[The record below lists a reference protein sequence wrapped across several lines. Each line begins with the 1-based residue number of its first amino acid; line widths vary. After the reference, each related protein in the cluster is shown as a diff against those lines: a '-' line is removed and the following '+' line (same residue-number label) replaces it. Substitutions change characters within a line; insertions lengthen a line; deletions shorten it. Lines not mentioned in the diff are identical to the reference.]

1 MPAPESVLVPWQDA
15 AHVEPRTEWMMSPNT
30 DSLSRE
36 TRSFIVLI
44 ALLQGLLLWFART
57 GQAHHVWPFSELGG
71 CICWYTLVLG
81 VPSAMTLTVVRLRD
95 AHYWQN
101 VAIIGVALALLAAW
115 AMWSATGAPGLSS
128 GEVLGP
134 YGLTTTLALF
144 VTLPWLQCRIEHGR
158 WCAPYADLFEHAWQN
173 ALTLALT
180 LVFVGICWAVLTL
193 WAELFAL
200 VKIDFFRD
208 LFHEPAFVY
217 LATGGM
223 TGLGILIARTQKKP
237 IRIARQIVLAVF
249 TGLLPLIAL
258 IAVLF
263 AISLVFTG
271 IDPLWKTRHAAAI
284 LMWLVATTIVFANA
298 VHQDGANEAPYP
310 AWLRRVIDAGLLALP
325 IFAAIAL
332 YALHLRI
339 DQYGWTQERLW
350 ATLAGVVLAAY
361 ACGYAYA
368 VLRRAG
374 AWLALLGKVNIVMS
388 LVVIAL
394 IAASNSPLLDPHRSA
409 VNDQLA
415 RWRDG
420 RTDAQHLDLDHLR
433 FDSGRRGYLAVQALK
448 DDANVK
454 ADSDLADQ
462 LDKTLKRTQRY
473 GWRGPEEKRERAA
486 TTVEQIA
493 AVVHPAGNS
502 PAPDASLLQAVLAG
516 DPTTTECRQ
525 VDSDCAYIAK
535 DIDGDGS
542 IDALLCNLGNANNP
556 ACQLWDHASGAWR
569 AVARFDWY
577 VSGHDGKTDV
587 ARALRNGEVTP
598 TPKRW
603 PDLRAAQQTAAP
615 R

>member
-1 MPAPESVLVPWQDA
+1 MAQSSESLP
-15 AHVEPRTEWMMSPNT
+15 
-30 DSLSRE
+30 RE
-36 TRSFIVLI
+36 TRSFIVLV
-44 ALLQGLLLWFART
+44 ALSQGLLLWLAQT
-57 GQAHHVWPFSELGG
+57 GQAHRIWPFSELGG

-95 AHYWQN
+95 LRYWQN
-101 VAIIGVALALLAAW
+101 IAIVGVALTLLAAW
-115 AMWSATGAPGLSS
+115 AMWSATGAPGLRS

-134 YGLTTTLALF
+134 YGSTTILALF
-144 VTLPWLQCRIEHGR
+144 VALPWLQCRIEHGR

-180 LVFVGICWAVLTL
+180 LAFVGICWAVLTL

-208 LFHEPAFVY
+208 LFREPAFAY

-223 TGLGILIARTQKKP
+223 AGLGILIARTQEKP
-237 IRIARQIVLAVF
+237 IRIARQVVLAVF
-249 TGLLPLIAL
+249 TGLLPLIAF

-271 IDPLWKTRHAAAI
+271 LDPLWKTRHAAMI

-298 VHQDGANEAPYP
+298 VHQDGRHEAPYP

-325 IFAAIAL
+325 VFAVIAL

-339 DQYGWTQERLW
+339 DQYGWTQERWW
-350 ATLAGVVLAAY
+350 AVLASVVLAAY

-368 VLRRAG
+368 AVRRGG
-374 AWLALLGKVNIVMS
+374 AWLAPLGGVNTVMS
-388 LVVIAL
+388 LLVIAL
-394 IAASNSPLLDPHRSA
+394 IAASNSWLLDPHRLA

-433 FDSGRRGYLAVQALK
+433 FDSGRRGYLAAQALK
-448 DDANVK
+448 DDAKVK
-454 ADSDLADQ
+454 ADAALAERV
-462 LDKTLKRTQRY
+462 DKTLKRTQRHA
-473 GWRGPEEKRERAA
+473 WRAPQEKRERAA
-486 TTVEQIA
+486 TTLEQIA
-493 AVVHPAGNS
+493 AVVRPVANS
-502 PAPDASLLQAVLAG
+502 PGPDASLLQAVLAA
-516 DPTTTECRQ
+516 DAATTQCRQ
-525 VDSDCAYIAK
+525 IDDECIYIAR

-542 IDALLCNLGNANNP
+542 VDALLCDLGNPSTP
-556 ACQLWDHASGAWR
+556 ACQLWDHVSGTWR
-569 AVARFDWY
+569 SVAQFNWY
-577 VSGHDGKTDV
+577 VSARDDKTDV
-587 ARALRNGEVTP
+587 AGALRKGEFTP
-598 TPKRW
+598 TRKRW
-603 PDLRAAQQTAAP
+603 PDLEVAGKTAAP